1 MKLRPGQLLCIA
13 AILLVGLNLRP
24 ALAVISPLIETIRA
38 ATGLS
43 YQAMGWVTGIPIMA
57 MGVLA
62 LAGSSVYRL
71 GMRRGVAIGILLVF
85 VACLL
90 RLLAA
95 DPAWLMG
102 SALLAGI
109 GIGIT
114 QTLVPGFIKQHFPQ
128 NIDTLMALYVSMIM
142 GGAAMSA
149 AGTPVLLHSL
159 AWQPALAMW
168 AVPALL
174 GLALWLFAT
183 RSFRD
188 PAQAPA
194 TAGTPA
200 STAVAGSA
208 QAASATLRPWRH
220 ARAWLLAGLFCASGS
235 CYTLALAWLA
245 PYYIELGATP
255 QRAGLLLAVLTL
267 FEVAAGFLV
276 AWLAPRNPD
285 RRYLLAACTLLASL
299 GYVMLA
305 WMPLTAPWLII
316 AILGLGIGALFPLTL
331 ILAMDHA
338 SVPRNAGVLAAFV
351 QGIGYLVAG
360 LLPFAAGQLRDS
372 LGSLESAWSLMAGVV
387 LLSLI
392 LIARASPA
400 SAKAFD
406 RHCRQG

>member
-43 YQAMGWVTGIPIMA
+43 YQAMGWVTGLPIMA
-57 MGVLA
+57 MGFLA
-62 LAGSSVYRL
+62 LAGSTVYRL

-85 VACLL
+85 AACLL

-95 DPAWLMG
+95 DPAWLLG

-128 NIDTLMALYVSMIM
+128 QIDTLMALYVSMIM

-149 AGTPVLLHSL
+149 AGTPILLHSMT
-159 AWQPALAMW
+159 WEPALAMW
-168 AVPALL
+168 ALPALL
-174 GLALWLFAT
+174 GLVLWLLAT
-183 RSFRD
+183 RAFRD
-188 PAQAPA
+188 PARRTVTAA
-194 TAGTPA
+194 T
-200 STAVAGSA
+200 SA
-208 QAASATLRPWRH
+208 AAASAVTVLRPWRH

-245 PYYIELGATP
+245 PYYIELGASP

-285 RRYLLAACTLLASL
+285 RRYLLAGCTLLASA
-299 GYVMLA
+299 GYLMLA
-305 WMPLTAPWLII
+305 WIPLAAPWLII

-392 LIARASPA
+392 LIRRASPA

-406 RHCRQG
+406 QHCRQG

>member
-43 YQAMGWVTGIPIMA
+43 YQAMGWVTGLPIMA
-57 MGVLA
+57 MGFLA
-62 LAGSSVYRL
+62 LAGSTVYRL

-85 VACLL
+85 AACLL
-90 RLLAA
+90 RLLAT
-95 DPAWLMG
+95 DPAWLLG

-128 NIDTLMALYVSMIM
+128 QIDTLMALYVSMIM

-149 AGTPVLLHSL
+149 AGTPILLHSMT
-159 AWQPALAMW
+159 WEPALAMW
-168 AVPALL
+168 ALPALL
-174 GLALWLFAT
+174 GLVLWLLAT
-183 RSFRD
+183 RAFRD
-188 PAQAPA
+188 PARRTVTAA
-194 TAGTPA
+194 T
-200 STAVAGSA
+200 SA
-208 QAASATLRPWRH
+208 AAASAVTVLRPWRH

-245 PYYIELGATP
+245 PYYIELGASP
-255 QRAGLLLAVLTL
+255 QRAGLLLA
-267 FEVAAGFLV
+267 G
-276 AWLAPRNPD
+276 
-285 RRYLLAACTLLASL
+285 CTLLASA
-299 GYVMLA
+299 GYLMLA
-305 WMPLTAPWLII
+305 WIPLAAPWLII

-392 LIARASPA
+392 LIRRASPA

-406 RHCRQG
+406 QHCRQG